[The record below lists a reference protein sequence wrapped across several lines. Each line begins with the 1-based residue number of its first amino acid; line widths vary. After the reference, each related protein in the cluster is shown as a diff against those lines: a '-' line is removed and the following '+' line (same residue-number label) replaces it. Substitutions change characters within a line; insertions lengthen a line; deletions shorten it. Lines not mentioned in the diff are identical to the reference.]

1 MKKIFDLMDENIK
14 ILDNLIKK
22 RPAKTGTIK
31 MEVTGIVLRKL
42 ELETGTSKAGKE
54 WKKQS
59 IVIDTGGDFNNEV
72 CISAF
77 GDKLKQMHKLEIGM
91 DVSVLCNV
99 YSREY
104 NGRYFHNIDGY
115 FFTDQSNKS
124 SDKITN
130 GESEEDMPF

>member
-1 MKKIFDLMDENIK
+1 
-14 ILDNLIKK
+14 
-22 RPAKTGTIK
+22 
-31 MEVTGIVLRKL
+31 MEVTGKL
-42 ELETGTSKAGKE
+42 VKKLDLETGTSKAGKE